1 MNFLGAK
8 MTIKNLYEM
17 KAKGE
22 KIVMITAYDALFS
35 KIFDEHVDMILLG
48 DSLNMSFGGCDST
61 IGLSVENMIY
71 HAKAMRKAIKHAYFV
86 VDMPFGSC
94 ATPKLAL
101 KNCIKVYEQTGC
113 DAIKIEGGSEMNET
127 IKLLA
132 NTGIAVMSHIGLK
145 PQHARKEGGFFVKKD
160 EEKILSDAR
169 VLENSGANFLLIEGV
184 ISSIASKVASASN
197 VPVISI
203 GAGSHTDGQVL
214 VWSDMLGFFTDF
226 KPKFVKRYLN
236 GAQLVQNAVKEYAK
250 DVREKK
256 FPAKE
261 HEYEL

>member
-1 MNFLGAK
+1 MSKINIKDLYK
-8 MTIKNLYEM
+8 MKEN
-17 KAKGE
+17 GQ

-35 KIFDEHVDMILLG
+35 RIFDEHVDMILLG

-71 HAKAMRKAIKHAYFV
+71 HAKAIKRVINHAYFV
-86 VDMPFGSC
+86 VDMPFASC
-94 ATPKLAL
+94 ATPGLAL
-101 KNCIKVYEQTGC
+101 KNCVKVYEQSGC
-113 DAIKIEGGSEMNET
+113 DAIKIEGGVEMSET

-132 NTGIAVMSHIGLK
+132 NTGISVIAHIGLK

-160 EEKILSDAR
+160 EKEILDDAR
-169 VLENSGANFLLIEGV
+169 ILENSGASFLLIEGAL
-184 ISSIASKVASASN
+184 SSIATKVASSAK

-203 GAGSHTDGQVL
+203 GAGSGTDGQVL

-226 KPKFVKRYLN
+226 KPKFVKRYLE
-236 GAQLVQNAVKEYAK
+236 GAKLVENAVKEYAK

-261 HEYEL
+261 NEYV